1 MFVTCEDAV
10 NSILLQEMMDRSGSS
25 CDVAKPQNMDLA
37 EIIEHGASLVCLS
50 LCLDSHVLWSLV
62 KQAEGTNNLPGQS
75 GPAADHIA
83 SVQLQSQS
91 RSTEH
96 RAPCDARDMIIG
108 RANSGKYC
116 SSIRVR
122 ILNPL

>member
-1 MFVTCEDAV
+1 M
-10 NSILLQEMMDRSGSS
+10 
-25 CDVAKPQNMDLA
+25 
-37 EIIEHGASLVCLS
+37 
-50 LCLDSHVLWSLV
+50 LWSLV

-96 RAPCDARDMIIG
+96 RAPCDAGDMAHG
-108 RANSGKYC
+108 HANSGKYC
-116 SSIRVR
+116 SSLQVR
-122 ILNPL
+122 ISNHL